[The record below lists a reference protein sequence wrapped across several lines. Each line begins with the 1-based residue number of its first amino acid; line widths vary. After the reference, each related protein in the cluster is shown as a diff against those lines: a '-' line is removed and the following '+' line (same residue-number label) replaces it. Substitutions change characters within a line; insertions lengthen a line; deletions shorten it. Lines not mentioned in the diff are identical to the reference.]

1 MWKYGIWNINLA
13 TNLLIIIGYA
23 YLTSRS
29 SIQPFI
35 CEISD
40 PCIRGAT
47 STLWALFFTS
57 GQALSISTANIF
69 GWRYVSGFFAALIVL
84 CFTLLTQ
91 IHETPDWL
99 LEKCYFAK
107 AVKALEFYKIDP
119 KIIVYEPEKREFEN
133 GSNKSYRQLVEFYR
147 QESKVPSCSRSK
159 NTNKIASFRY
169 INNS

>member
-1 MWKYGIWNINLA
+1 M
-13 TNLLIIIGYA
+13 IITGYA

-40 PCIRGAT
+40 PSIRGAT

-57 GQALSISTANIF
+57 GQALSILTAHIF
-69 GWRYVSGFFAALIVL
+69 GWRYVSGFFAALMVIGFL
-84 CFTLLTQ
+84 LLTQ

-99 LEKCYFAK
+99 LEKCYFGK

-119 KIIVYEPEKREFEN
+119 KIIVHESEKRELEN
-133 GSNKSYRQLVEFYR
+133 GIDKSYRQLVEFYR
-147 QESKVPSCSRSK
+147 QESRIPNRSGSK
-159 NTNKIASFRY
+159 NTNKISFFR
-169 INNS
+169 

>member
-1 MWKYGIWNINLA
+1 MIVS
-13 TNLLIIIGYA
+13 GYA

-40 PCIRGAT
+40 PSIRGAT
-47 STLWALFFTS
+47 STLWALFFSS

-69 GWRYVSGFFAALIVL
+69 GWRYVSGFFAALMVI
-84 CFTLLTQ
+84 CFISLTQ

-99 LEKCYFAK
+99 LEKCYFRK

-119 KIIVYEPEKREFEN
+119 KIIVFESEKRESEN
-133 GSNKSYRQLVEFYR
+133 GNDKSYRQLVEFYR
-147 QESKVPSCSRSK
+147 QESRTPNCSGSK
-159 NTNKIASFRY
+159 NTNKSFSWR
-169 INNS
+169 

>member
-1 MWKYGIWNINLA
+1 M
-13 TNLLIIIGYA
+13 IITGYA

-57 GQALSISTANIF
+57 GQALSILTANIF
-69 GWRYVSGFFAALIVL
+69 GWRYVSGFFAALMLI

-91 IHETPDWL
+91 IQETPDWL
-99 LEKCYFAK
+99 LEKCYFGK
-107 AVKALEFYKIDP
+107 AVKALEYYKIDP
-119 KIIVYEPEKREFEN
+119 KIIVHDSEKRELEN
-133 GSNKSYRQLVEFYR
+133 GTDKSYRQLVEFYR
-147 QESKVPSCSRSK
+147 QESKSPNCSQSK
-159 NTNKIASFRY
+159 STIKSLSFR
-169 INNS
+169 

>member
-1 MWKYGIWNINLA
+1 MIV
-13 TNLLIIIGYA
+13 TGYA

-40 PCIRGAT
+40 PSIRGAT

-69 GWRYVSGFFAALIVL
+69 GWRYVSGFFAVLMFICLIS
-84 CFTLLTQ
+84 LTQ

-99 LEKCYFAK
+99 LEKCYFGK
-107 AVKALEFYKIDP
+107 AVKALEFYRIDP
-119 KIIVYEPEKREFEN
+119 KIIVYESEKRESEN
-133 GSNKSYRQLVEFYR
+133 GNDKSYRQLVEFYR
-147 QESKVPSCSRSK
+147 QESRSPNCSGSK
-159 NTNKIASFRY
+159 KTSKSSSWR
-169 INNS
+169 